1 MKKSSVAVLTLVLP
15 FLVMGALVV
24 TAPSTEAATNDPAC
38 MLYLI
43 HNGQVSETKSEIS
56 VQVAKN
62 DFIGLIWY
70 GMNVT
75 AAVNNDAKTV
85 PTLGAQIN
93 LPTRDESYSYTFS
106 NGTQDVTCSLD
117 IEVISGSV
125 ANKSTAKSDEKFTLT
140 GNVEGVSKAVSAFY
154 VPGATTPAYTTKA
167 VTLKSEKFTFKMPKA
182 LPDNTYRIMLQ
193 TTDAKPIVLAT
204 STITVGKPKPVAQ
217 TTLVVQTVPLLSG
230 GVVKVGQGV
239 AVAYLQVINVGIT
252 PAQLTEF
259 VFNQV
264 GTAPATTIVGVSI
277 NDELGL
283 SKGSVGNM
291 VSGTPF
297 VGTRVAVPVPVTLAA
312 KESRLFTVRAV
323 VGANA
328 TAHIG
333 QTMSLSLQSI
343 TGNAKIQ
350 SIMPVNGV
358 TWTIGQ

>member
-1 MKKSSVAVLTLVLP
+1 MKKSSIAVLTLVLP
-15 FLVMGALVV
+15 FLVIGTFFVGAQR
-24 TAPSTEAATNDPAC
+24 TEAAPADPAC
-38 MLYLI
+38 ALYII
-43 HNGQVSETKSEIS
+43 HNNQVSETKSKITI
-56 VQVAKN
+56 QVAKN

-70 GMNVT
+70 GMNITSV
-75 AAVNNDAKTV
+75 VDSDAKIV
-85 PTLGAQIN
+85 PTLGAQIIV
-93 LPTRDESYSYTFS
+93 PTRDESYTYTFS
-106 NGTQDVTCSLD
+106 NGATNVNCSLD
-117 IEVISGSV
+117 IEVLSGSV

-140 GNVEGVSKAVSAFY
+140 GRVEGVRKAVIAFY
-154 VPGATTPAYTTKA
+154 ATGATTPTYTTKA

-182 LPDNTYRIMLQ
+182 LEDGTYRIVLQ

-230 GVVKVGQGV
+230 GVVKAGRGV
-239 AVAYLQVINVGIT
+239 AVSYLQVINVGT
-252 PAQLTEF
+252 VPAQLTDF
-259 VFNQV
+259 VFHQV
-264 GTAPATTIVGVSI
+264 GTAPTTAIVGVSI

-297 VGTRVAVPVPVTLAA
+297 VGTKVVVPVPVTLAA

-323 VGANA
+323 VGVNA
-328 TAHIG
+328 TANIG
-333 QTMSLSLQSI
+333 QTMSLALQSI

-350 SIMPVNGV
+350 STIPVNGV

>member
-1 MKKSSVAVLTLVLP
+1 MKKISTAALTLVLP
-15 FLVMGALVV
+15 LLALSAFLVGV
-24 TAPSTEAATNDPAC
+24 PQTEAATTDPAC
-38 MLYLI
+38 TLYII
-43 HNGQVSETKSEIS
+43 HNNQVSETKSQINI
-56 VQVAKN
+56 QVAKN
-62 DFIGLIWY
+62 DFVGLIWY

-75 AAVNNDAKTV
+75 SAVDTDAKTV
-85 PTLGAQIN
+85 PTLGAQII
-93 LPTRDESYSYTFS
+93 LPTRDKSYSYTFS
-106 NGTQDVTCSLD
+106 NGVKNVTCNID

-125 ANKSTAKSDEKFTLT
+125 STKSTAKSDEKFTLT
-140 GNVEGVSKAVSAFY
+140 GKVEGATKAVIAFY
-154 VPGATTPAYTTKA
+154 APGATTPIYTTKA
-167 VTLKSEKFTFKMPKA
+167 VTLKREKFSFKMPKA
-182 LPDNTYRIMLQ
+182 LVDDTYHIVLQ

-230 GVVKVGQGV
+230 GVVKVGRGV
-239 AVAYLQVINVGIT
+239 AVAYLQVINVGTT
-252 PAQLTEF
+252 PAQLTDF
-259 VFNQV
+259 TFGQV
-264 GTAPATTIVGVSI
+264 GTAPTTAIVGVSI

-297 VGTRVAVPVPVTLAA
+297 TGNKVVIPVPVTLAA

-328 TAHIG
+328 TANIG
-333 QTMSLSLQSI
+333 QTMLLSLQSI

-350 SIMPVNGV
+350 SSLPVNGV